1 MLIIEVSAIIVL
13 VLIVLGL
20 GALWILPPM
29 AEKRMNRVELAPP
42 YPVSAEA
49 QALHQH
55 LFIADLHADSL
66 LWNRNLLTRESFGHV
81 DLPRLQQANVAL
93 QVFASVTKVPLGLN
107 FERNVP
113 KRDLITLIALAQAW
127 HPRTWRSLLQ
137 RALYASEKLHRLAAR
152 SNGQIMLIERA
163 NDLDELVARRQRDPK
178 VVGAMLALEGVH
190 ALEGRLENLD
200 ALYAAG
206 FRMIGLHHFFD
217 NDAGGS
223 AHGVERGGLTQFG
236 RELVQRIQQKK
247 MVLDL
252 AHSSPPVVV
261 DALMLATAPVFV
273 SHVGLRG
280 TADNQR
286 NLSDE
291 QARGVAATGGVMG
304 IAMFEHAVGGKT
316 LDDTAHAMRYGA
328 DLVGADHI
336 AIGSDFDGALTTAT
350 DVTGLPLLTESLM
363 RRGFAESE
371 IEKMLG
377 GNVLRVLRQV
387 LPRT

>member
-1 MLIIEVSAIIVL
+1 MLIVVQVVAIIVL
-13 VLIVLGL
+13 VLIVL
-20 GALWILPPM
+20 ALSAMWILPPM

-42 YPVSAEA
+42 YPVSAQA
-49 QALHQH
+49 QVLHQR

-66 LWNRNLLTRESFGHV
+66 LWNRDLLKRESFGHV

-113 KRDLITLIALAQAW
+113 TRDLITLFAFAQGW

-137 RALYASEKLHRLAAR
+137 RALYASEKLHRFAAR
-152 SNGQIMLIERA
+152 SNGQIMLIEHAR
-163 NDLDELVARRQRDPK
+163 DLDELVTRRQSDPK
-178 VVGAMLALEGVH
+178 VVGALLSLEGVH

-200 ALYAAG
+200 VLYDAG

-217 NDAGGS
+217 NTAGGS
-223 AHGVERGGLTQFG
+223 AHGVERGGLTKFG
-236 RELVQRIQQKK
+236 RALVQRIQQKK

-252 AHSSPPVVV
+252 AHSSSPVVA
-261 DALMLATAPVFV
+261 DALALALAPVFV

-304 IAMFEHAVGGKT
+304 IALFEHAVGGKT
-316 LDDTAHAMRYGA
+316 LDDTARAMRYGA

-336 AIGSDFDGALTTAT
+336 GIGSDFDGALATAT
-350 DVTGLPLLTESLM
+350 DVTGIPLLTELLM
-363 RRGFAESE
+363 RHGFTENE
-371 IEKMLG
+371 IEKIMG
-377 GNVLRVLRQV
+377 GNVLRVLKQI
-387 LPRT
+387 LP